1 MAYGSVL
8 GRNTKPQFVPTFAI
22 SGPLPGDTVT
32 VSYGGTTV
40 EAVEDNGVWYAK
52 AWAYGSYTVTLT
64 ATVGTKSTT
73 VNVDEVKLYEITLTN
88 ANTTLNSNS
97 WSVIR
102 AVADAGQASNYWNV
116 GDTKSIVLNGTVG
129 HLSLSNYT
137 IYAFIIGIDH
147 NASLEGTNCIHFQ
160 IGKTALSGGKSVCFY
175 DNYGS
180 YVSETG
186 YFSMNASATTVGGW
200 ASSQMRNNICGTSL
214 TSYSGTVIA
223 VIPDS
228 LRSVLKSVIKFT
240 DNIGNTSISE
250 NAVTATTD
258 YFFLLSEYEVYM
270 NTKYCNPYEASKQ
283 AQYAY
288 YSAGNSKIMYK
299 YNSTGTPLDWSLRS
313 QDKQYYNYFAQVYTD
328 GASSS
333 GEANVSFGFSPCF
346 CV

>member
-52 AWAYGSYTVTLT
+52 AWAYGNYTVNLVS
-64 ATVGTKSTT
+64 ATESKNTT
-73 VNVDEVKLYEITLTN
+73 VNIDEVKLYEITLTIVSN
-88 ANTTLNSNS
+88 TLNDNS
-97 WSVIR
+97 WDVIKT
-102 AVADAGQASNYWNV
+102 VSNLGMASNYWNV
-116 GDTKSIVLNGTVG
+116 GDRKAAVLNGTVG

-137 IYAFIIGIDH
+137 TYAFIIGIDH
-147 NASLEGTNCIHFQ
+147 NASLEGKNRIHFQ
-160 IGKTALSGGKSVCFY
+160 LAKTALSGGKSVCFY

-200 ASSQMRNNICGTSL
+200 ASSQMRTNICGTSL

-223 VIPDS
+223 IIPDS

-240 DNIGNTSISE
+240 DNVGNVSISE

-270 NTKYCNPYEASKQ
+270 ETKHCNPYEASKQ

-299 YNSTGTPLDWSLRS
+299 YDSTSTPLDWSLRS
-313 QDKQYYNYFAQVYTD
+313 QDKQYYNYFVNVYTD
-328 GASSS
+328 GSLSS